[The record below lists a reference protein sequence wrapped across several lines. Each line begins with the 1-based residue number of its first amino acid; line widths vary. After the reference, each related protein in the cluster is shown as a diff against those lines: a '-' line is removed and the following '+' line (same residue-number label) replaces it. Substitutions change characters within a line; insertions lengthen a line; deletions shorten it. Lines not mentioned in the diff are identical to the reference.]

1 MTCALAYLK
10 ELETIS
16 SKRTELAG
24 SGASGSGEGQQKGGG
39 LGRGAGSPKKKGV
52 ALCLPRW
59 LLRTRCAFAHHLAR
73 SFSVRQQGFSLPSAV
88 FPLPIPFKD
97 VFRGSG
103 PRLSRSRRLTVA
115 MKRVTHVLVLVLN
128 QLYLGRFASD
138 TELGRPLNQLQ
149 RACVQRLYDM
159 VAACG
164 SMSGRFDFA
173 PGRSGPEL
181 VACLDELERFALE
194 RGFDDGTGYGGASTL
209 PEKLKTDQALKSEQ
223 ALQHPELRPYRNLR
237 ADRLK
242 ISGTGT
248 WPLSNYLDSVL
259 YLPYEEPRFLMHD
272 EDVSDFPFPSFD
284 AESREEYYRLIQRW
298 DSLGLL
304 GLHEEPLKEGH
315 FTKVFNTYKSEEHD
329 RQIGDRRIPNAS
341 ERHLSGC
348 SSSLP
353 NGPLLQNIFVPPGYS
368 LRGAIT
374 DRRDFYHQCRV
385 SGSRSRS
392 NALPFSYKVEELEGF
407 AALKIYREELA
418 KPLDM
423 EIDLE

>member
-223 ALQHPELRPYRNLR
+223 ALQHPELRPYRNLC